1 MLKKIMKNK
10 LGKKKADTEKPE
22 AEKPQAEGANKITS
36 IAQVV
41 AAKKMAGKIKQKAI
55 VKQCEKHFPKVA
67 NKANFNNLPFAAQFG
82 AMLCRSSY
90 EYDGMFQHYLL
101 VIMSLKP
108 VQHFLLKE
116 FPNSLADLKKYTLME
131 PKEYGDE
138 PLVIKPL
145 QGSQDDAD
153 KPYDGKYKGGGRRR
167 TRKKRGGSLFNAL
180 KGLQSRIKKHPDR
193 FHGNPEGTNAT
204 AQLMATIFNT
214 AAQKLGDGK
223 NKNKLL
229 AAGRVGIEKRFK
241 GKDVA
246 KRKAIGIEEDRVT
259 FFPTAKHDEVL
270 NKYYNDDLIK
280 NYFNREGVQDNLNFV
295 MISTSFDF
303 NSYIIYD
310 KKSNT
315 IMVIIRGT
323 SSVKSTVQDLKIAK
337 TGFRSGNL
345 NDYED
350 PKKAPKVHAGFSH
363 TVETVNHRIIY
374 AMKYVFEK
382 GGGVASNPP
391 QLFFTGHSLGGANV
405 TLFAMCF
412 QLWKEKICKLI
423 EAPYLT
429 KNKVVL
435 ITWGSPRVGNRKFV
449 EEFNK
454 LLADESIIMLRCSSD
469 RDLIPEIPQEVAGFY
484 HVGKFLDGNNKYYED
499 KHYYAIADR
508 LPLTMTSINYHKP
521 LYSGTRTLCSK
532 MPQMHAHANAAFITF
547 AGMLKTATA
556 GSGLPKYTLYIR
568 KNDMKGTKDG
578 VSLTTVP
585 KFIDIKRASKAY
597 YERDFDSEGV
607 DVSTRVKELEKIIDE
622 NYKPAIKLPGQGPKS
637 KLIPSYEPDGTR
649 VDTETEYG
657 VSIYAS
663 NDGEQKVEKVEG
675 VEADVQKTLD
685 KGTSKK
691 FSVQGNL
698 KALALNKVGE
708 VQQNMKHK
716 KYLKDQAMAQSQEGQ
731 GKTRKRRRRKKKKT
745 RRRKKK
751 KTRRRRKKNRRKT
764 RK

>member
-1 MLKKIMKNK
+1 
-10 LGKKKADTEKPE
+10 
-22 AEKPQAEGANKITS
+22 
-36 IAQVV
+36 
-41 AAKKMAGKIKQKAI
+41 
-55 VKQCEKHFPKVA
+55 
-67 NKANFNNLPFAAQFG
+67 
-82 AMLCRSSY
+82 
-90 EYDGMFQHYLL
+90 
-101 VIMSLKP
+101 
-108 VQHFLLKE
+108 
-116 FPNSLADLKKYTLME
+116 
-131 PKEYGDE
+131 
-138 PLVIKPL
+138 
-145 QGSQDDAD
+145 
-153 KPYDGKYKGGGRRR
+153 
-167 TRKKRGGSLFNAL
+167 
-180 KGLQSRIKKHPDR
+180 
-193 FHGNPEGTNAT
+193 
-204 AQLMATIFNT
+204 
-214 AAQKLGDGK
+214 
-223 NKNKLL
+223 
-229 AAGRVGIEKRFK
+229 
-241 GKDVA
+241 
-246 KRKAIGIEEDRVT
+246 
-259 FFPTAKHDEVL
+259 
-270 NKYYNDDLIK
+270 
-280 NYFNREGVQDNLNFV
+280 NLNFV

-315 IMVIIRGT
+315 IMVVIRGT

-382 GGGVASNPP
+382 GGGDASKPP

-412 QLWKEKICKLI
+412 QLWKKKICKLI
-423 EAPYLT
+423 EAEYLT
-429 KNKVVL
+429 NNKVVL

-449 EEFNK
+449 DEFNK

-469 RDLIPEIPQEVAGFY
+469 RDLIPEIPPEKAGFF
-484 HVGKFLDGNNKYYED
+484 HVGKFLDGKNEYYED

-597 YERDFDSEGV
+597 YERDFGTEGV
-607 DVSTRVKELEKIIDE
+607 DVNTRVKELEKIIDE
-622 NYKPAIKLPGQGPKS
+622 NYKPTIKLPGQGPKS
-637 KLIPSYEPDGTR
+637 KLIPSYEPVGKR

-663 NDGEQKVEKVEG
+663 KNGVQEVEKVDGAQAQVDE
-675 VEADVQKTLD
+675 TL
-685 KGTSKK
+685 T
-691 FSVQGNL
+691 
-698 KALALNKVGE
+698 KAS
-708 VQQNMKHK
+708 
-716 KYLKDQAMAQSQEGQ
+716 SQEGK

-751 KTRRRRKKNRRKT
+751 KTRKRRKKNRRKT